1 MNTSQTRILWAFV
14 AGLLMTQCI
23 SIGFSHNPP
32 NQGLRVFMSP
42 QVQPGSMAMVRLSVY
57 DATEHRYV
65 DNVEFETTV
74 IARDVK
80 MGSQSGNTKDGFLDQ
95 RIRMPRRGPAE
106 LEVWARWGSDQQRIG
121 IPIALATPSEQV
133 VFAPPWQA
141 IGGED
146 PADAR
151 SFPPTPSQQKPRI
164 LAFPEAGWAVRNHHN
179 NIVIRLVDEE
189 KPIGAGWSVRSDGV
203 ETQTDTAGFAELVMA
218 QPLNRGRY
226 RLQIKSPGTNE
237 WVERELWLHNPPAE
251 LAILPS
257 VRQVAP
263 GDEINWLLRSDRRS
277 GRYAIRIHDGGQWT
291 DTVVA
296 EIADKRGKIRLKA
309 PDRPTWVTL
318 TWAADH
324 LSRGRRRAQ
333 ATVRVGDAPW
343 PSNIDDELAHPATS
357 LGQQALLRRIQ
368 PRRVRPP
375 LRADTV
381 IQRQGRIFAEHQ
393 RRRAWG
399 LLAYDI
405 LASGLILW
413 LLLLVYRGHSERKAR
428 FQQHAEEENN
438 FEDADVSNWRLV
450 GTAGALLGLLL
461 LLYSIGYLLA
471 HMQWSY

>member
-121 IPIALATPSEQV
+121 IPIALATPGEQV

-189 KPIGAGWSVRSDGV
+189 KPIGAGWS
-203 ETQTDTAGFAELVMA
+203 
-218 QPLNRGRY
+218 
-226 RLQIKSPGTNE
+226 
-237 WVERELWLHNPPAE
+237 
-251 LAILPS
+251 
-257 VRQVAP
+257 
-263 GDEINWLLRSDRRS
+263 
-277 GRYAIRIHDGGQWT
+277 
-291 DTVVA
+291 
-296 EIADKRGKIRLKA
+296 
-309 PDRPTWVTL
+309 
-318 TWAADH
+318 
-324 LSRGRRRAQ
+324 
-333 ATVRVGDAPW
+333 
-343 PSNIDDELAHPATS
+343 
-357 LGQQALLRRIQ
+357 
-368 PRRVRPP
+368 
-375 LRADTV
+375 
-381 IQRQGRIFAEHQ
+381 
-393 RRRAWG
+393 
-399 LLAYDI
+399 
-405 LASGLILW
+405 
-413 LLLLVYRGHSERKAR
+413 
-428 FQQHAEEENN
+428 
-438 FEDADVSNWRLV
+438 
-450 GTAGALLGLLL
+450 
-461 LLYSIGYLLA
+461 
-471 HMQWSY
+471 